1 MKPNLA
7 IQAAR
12 DIKAMCF
19 IDQDQGRGDE
29 TRTWATLDENLAAE
43 RIQESLE
50 AQHRK
55 TWVLAQQWF
64 AHLCKTT
71 APAWDGKSGF
81 QSLKGYQPSK
91 HAQQYADAARA
102 LPCPPIEAT
111 KDK

>member
-1 MKPNLA
+1 MSKPSEKA
-7 IQAAR
+7 VRGAA
-12 DIKAMCF
+12 AAVQEL
-19 IDQDQGRGDE
+19 IDLGLIEESEADVFEQSIIFAFDE
-29 TRTWATLDENLAAE
+29 PTTE
-43 RIQESLE
+43 LE

-55 TWVLAQQWF
+55 TWALAQQRF
-64 AHLCKTT
+64 AHLCETT